1 MFGFLTFGTTLTVA
15 DLALKNEIERQDDS
29 EFPKAVKG
37 TGGKIR
43 LYKSHNHGFSFGV
56 LKGSRAVKMIPLCIT
71 SSIAGAWVY
80 LMSIR
85 GRIAEK
91 FALTLVLA
99 GGLSNLLDRL
109 VRGYVIDYISVDWK
123 ILKKMIFNLADV
135 LIVLG
140 SMILVLVQTVEGIK
154 DLIKKRRNPA

>member
-1 MFGFLTFGTTLTVA
+1 MFGFLTFGATLTVA

-29 EFPKAVKG
+29 GFPKAVKG
-37 TGGKIR
+37 TGGKIS

-80 LMSIR
+80 LMTLR
-85 GRIAEK
+85 GKFAEK

-109 VRGYVIDYISVDWK
+109 VRGFVIDYISADWK

-135 LIVLG
+135 WIVLG
-140 SMILVLVQTVEGIK
+140 SMILVLAQVVGGIK
-154 DLIKKRRNPA
+154 DLIKERRNPA